1 MLLLLHVALLPGDIP
16 LQILLLEKY
25 LKSTFDIV
33 GTLGPELA
41 LRILRELSVKEV
53 VNVGLVSGH
62 LHFGGKSD
70 FRRAERFYSLVETIR
85 GTDVNVV
92 LRCRRNG
99 SQRLDI
105 LRCGVGTVYD

>member
-53 VNVGLVSGH
+53 VNVGLVSGN
-62 LHFGGKSD
+62 LHFGG
-70 FRRAERFYSLVETIR
+70 RIRFPSSRT
-85 GTDVNVV
+85 V
-92 LRCRRNG
+92 LFFGGDHSRN
-99 SQRLDI
+99 
-105 LRCGVGTVYD
+105 